1 MTIDLAILFFFYFTI
16 LFSILGYGLFFQSYF
31 FKNYNLNLGI
41 TGLTGVFFLIIYSYL
56 SHYIIAHNYWHNL
69 IILVFGLIAFFFFLK
84 KNRKKVFNFFSFNIS
99 DSFYISNHF

>member
-84 KNRKKVFNFFSFNIS
+84 KKSKEGF
-99 DSFYISNHF
+99 